1 MGSKDNRDNKIIH
14 SQTIS
19 DVIRGMQYAVNTAQ
33 ETLQDYQCSL
43 LERYFNNETGEPIMK
58 YVRLADGRQVEV
70 PLVTLIPANM
80 LTIDELEMDFSVHV
94 ASADIKLVDDSSFGQ
109 KPDGAQEAEADDT
122 NKTTRSAFNVFFS
135 GTRHGGDDSKKSLF
149 SRDDKQTTQGSDVID
164 IHIKFK
170 SVEEPEAAA
179 RIREML
185 NNQVQ

>member
-1 MGSKDNRDNKIIH
+1 MRTKDSLANKTTN

-33 ETLQDYQCSL
+33 ETLQDYQCGL
-43 LERYFNNETGEPIMK
+43 LERYFDKETGEPIMR

-70 PLVTLIPANM
+70 PLVTLIPASM

-94 ASADIKLVDDSSFGQ
+94 ASTDIKLVDDSSFGQ
-109 KPDGAQEAEADDT
+109 KPDDAQEAEADDT

-135 GTRHGGDDSKKSLF
+135 GTRRGGDDSKKRLF
-149 SRDDKQTTQGSDVID
+149 SSDDKQTTKGSDIID